1 MLKNLFSKSFG
12 PEIVIPLLFIAFLIG
27 HEFIPSSLSN
37 WTMGMFC
44 YLFLLTLICVFLK
57 KIRPRHVLPMFI
69 CLQVILGYTAI
80 ETPLPAQKESS
91 PVYRIL
97 ALKQTH
103 ANFYQAI
110 GQRYVLEK
118 GNIYPTNQ
126 QTLCL
131 MNKKSGIA
139 LGDLIFSEIPS
150 EAIKN
155 SGNPGSFDIESYYLT
170 KGIQRQCLMY
180 KSYIK
185 IGHIEPSDIWIHTI
199 RNWFER
205 SFEQHLSGSSLGL
218 AKALLLGN
226 TSEVSQ
232 SGKQSFSATGAIHV
246 LAVSGMHIALF
257 AALLLYGFGL
267 FPRIV
272 SRYSAIIITLIVLWC
287 YAWLTGFSPSVMR
300 SVAMF
305 TLIQIG
311 QIVQRTTSPNHTLLW
326 CAYLMCLFDPVC
338 IYDIGFQLSFGA
350 VYGIQT
356 YKDRISSV
364 WTPTAK
370 SLKFVWEHS
379 SIALAAQLFTTP
391 LILYYFHTFP
401 NYFLI
406 ANLGIVILSGLAMYL
421 GFGFLLLGWVPL
433 IGSILGFIF
442 SLSLHIMDSFITLI
456 AQIPGSVE
464 GGFSLTRWQ
473 LLIVFA
479 ILIWILHGTATRWSK
494 FALGILLLAGISFKR
509 YINQT
514 ETHLLVLKAKHP
526 MLIYKNNTRVTLFS
540 GAFNSKKNI
549 KRILSDYQK
558 IYPYQHVQIRILENN
573 SSININQSEIQ
584 LSHSELVVKGKH
596 PYRIEFKPNG
606 ACMLRTLDKKTQLI
620 TPETKL
626 SY

>member
-12 PEIVIPLLFIAFLIG
+12 PEIVIPILFIAFLIG

-37 WTMGMFC
+37 WKMGMFC
-44 YLFLLTLICVFLK
+44 YLFLLTLICIYLK
-57 KIRPRHVLPMFI
+57 KIGSCLVLPIFI
-69 CLQVILGYTAI
+69 CLQFILGYTAI

-91 PVYRIL
+91 QVYRIL

-103 ANFYQAI
+103 ANFIQAI
-110 GQRYVLEK
+110 GQRYVLSK
-118 GNIYPTNQ
+118 GNIYPTNE
-126 QTLCL
+126 QTVCL
-131 MNKKSGIA
+131 MNKKSGITH
-139 LGDLIFSEIPS
+139 GDLIFSEIPS

-155 SGNPGSFDIESYYLT
+155 SGNPGSFNIESYYLT

-180 KSYIK
+180 QSYIK

-199 RNWFER
+199 RNWFEH
-205 SFEQHLSGSSLGL
+205 SFEQRLRGSSLGL

-232 SGKQSFSATGAIHV
+232 SSKQSFSATGAIHV

-267 FPRIV
+267 FPRLIP
-272 SRYSAIIITLIVLWC
+272 RYSAIIFTLIVLWC
-287 YAWLTGFSPSVMR
+287 YAWLTGFSPSIMR

-311 QIVQRTTSPNHTLLW
+311 QIVQRTASPNHILLW
-326 CAYLMCLFDPVC
+326 CAYLMYLFDPAC

-356 YKDRISSV
+356 YKDRIASL

-406 ANLGIVILSGLAMYL
+406 ANLGIVILSGFVMYV

-433 IGSILGFIF
+433 LGSILGFIF
-442 SLSLHIMDSFITLI
+442 SLSLNVMDSFISII

-464 GGFSLTRWQ
+464 GGFSLTHWQ

-479 ILIWILHGTATRWSK
+479 ILIWIFHGKAPRWSK
-494 FALGILLLAGISFKR
+494 FTIGILLLAGISFKR
-509 YINQT
+509 CINQT
-514 ETHLLVLKAKHP
+514 ETHLLILKAKYP

-540 GAFNSKKNI
+540 DAFNSQKSI
-549 KRILSDYQK
+549 KRILYDYQK

-573 SSININQSEIQ
+573 SSINIKQSEIQ
-584 LSHSELVVKGKH
+584 LSHYELVVKGKH

-606 ACMLRTLDKKTQLI
+606 TWMLHTLDKKTQAI

-626 SY
+626 CY

>member
-12 PEIVIPLLFIAFLIG
+12 PEIVIPILFIAFLIG

-44 YLFLLTLICVFLK
+44 YLFLLTLICIYLK
-57 KIRPRHVLPMFI
+57 KIGSCFVFPIFI
-69 CLQVILGYTAI
+69 CLQFILGYTAI

-91 PVYRIL
+91 QVYRIL

-103 ANFYQAI
+103 ANFIQAI
-110 GQRYVLEK
+110 GQRYVLSK
-118 GNIYPTNQ
+118 GNIYPTNE
-126 QTLCL
+126 QTVCL

-139 LGDLIFSEIPS
+139 HGDLIFSEIPS

-155 SGNPGSFDIESYYLT
+155 SGNPGSFNIESYYLT

-180 KSYIK
+180 QSYIK

-199 RNWFER
+199 RNWFEH
-205 SFEQHLSGSSLGL
+205 SFEQRLRGSSLGL
-218 AKALLLGN
+218 AKAILLGN

-232 SGKQSFSATGAIHV
+232 SSKQSFSATGAIHV

-267 FPRIV
+267 FPRLIP
-272 SRYSAIIITLIVLWC
+272 RYSAIIFTLIVLWC
-287 YAWLTGFSPSVMR
+287 YAWLTGFSPSIMR

-311 QIVQRTTSPNHTLLW
+311 QIVQRTASPNHILLW
-326 CAYLMCLFDPVC
+326 CAYLMYLFDPVC

-356 YKDRISSV
+356 YKDRIASL
-364 WTPTAK
+364 WTPTAQ

-406 ANLGIVILSGLAMYL
+406 ANLGIVILSGFVMYV

-433 IGSILGFIF
+433 LGSILGFIF
-442 SLSLHIMDSFITLI
+442 SLSLNVMDSFISII

-464 GGFSLTRWQ
+464 GGFSLTHWQ

-479 ILIWILHGTATRWSK
+479 ILIWIFHGKAPRWSK
-494 FALGILLLAGISFKR
+494 FTIGILLLAGISFKR

-514 ETHLLVLKAKHP
+514 ETHLLILKAKYP

-540 GAFNSKKNI
+540 DAFNSQKSI
-549 KRILSDYQK
+549 KRILYDYQK

-573 SSININQSEIQ
+573 SSINIKQSKIQ
-584 LSHSELVVKGKH
+584 LSHYELVVKGKH

-606 ACMLRTLDKKTQLI
+606 TWMLHTLDKKTQAI

-626 SY
+626 CY